1 MEASCFL
8 IKKCKNLQCS
18 CLNDTAIKRTVD
30 VHIQCHRF
38 RFLLIPQETE
48 AQFGTLEAT
57 FAFHTTRNYPQ
68 ILKQS
73 FSFIFND
80 RCDSNVSYVH
90 FEVFVFVS
98 FFNSYKLRTSK
109 SKLQH
114 RKNTDLLVEK
124 GFNSTNEPMQQ
135 TCKRQLR
142 RNA

>member
-48 AQFGTLEAT
+48 SWFGTLEAT
-57 FAFHTTRNYPQ
+57 FAFHTPRNSPQ

-80 RCDSNVSYVH
+80 RCDSNVPHVH
-90 FEVFVFVS
+90 FDVFVFVS
-98 FFNSYKLRTSK
+98 FFDPAYKLRTSK
-109 SKLQH
+109 SKLAVAPFE
-114 RKNTDLLVEK
+114 NEIGLALLK
-124 GFNSTNEPMQQ
+124 KKLLT
-135 TCKRQLR
+135 LI
-142 RNA
+142 